1 MNTKTS
7 FLFQISEYKW
17 TVLLFYLVSLLIIGT
32 SITLSDGSTVSGLEV
47 ATCFFLL
54 VCGMNF
60 QSALMF
66 HLQMGSTRRTF
77 FKGWL
82 LSSCAV
88 CLMTAALNLTVLLIS
103 QLIGI
108 PMGSPIF
115 AIPISSVVLR
125 MAVGLLYQF
134 ATFLLFISLGY
145 LLSVLF
151 YRLNKMGSLDS
162 RHPVGLHLACSFVL
176 SGAIRQCARP
186 ALSAALSAS
195 AAFFLHLSADFFG
208 GALSVLADGSQQPEQ
223 ISKNK
228 LFPVSL
234 PKKIFSFCWFSLLSN
249 AQKYGILKIQENKL
263 NWYTFKII
271 EFD

>member
-17 TVLLFYLVSLLIIGT
+17 TVLLFYLVSLLIMGT

-88 CLMTAALNLTVLLIS
+88 CLITAALNLTVLLIS

-108 PMGSPIF
+108 PMGSPHLCH
-115 AIPISSVVLR
+115 PH
-125 MAVGLLYQF
+125 
-134 ATFLLFISLGY
+134 LFG
-145 LLSVLF
+145 
-151 YRLNKMGSLDS
+151 R
-162 RHPVGLHLACSFVL
+162 
-176 SGAIRQCARP
+176 
-186 ALSAALSAS
+186 AAN
-195 AAFFLHLSADFFG
+195 G
-208 GALSVLADGSQQPEQ
+208 GRSALSVCHLLAVYQPR
-223 ISKNK
+223 
-228 LFPVSL
+228 L
-234 PKKIFSFCWFSLLSN
+234 PAFRPLLS
-249 AQKYGILKIQENKL
+249 
-263 NWYTFKII
+263 FK
-271 EFD
+271 

>member
-17 TVLLFYLVSLLIIGT
+17 TVFLFYLVSLLIMGT

-88 CLMTAALNLTVLLIS
+88 CL
-103 QLIGI
+103 
-108 PMGSPIF
+108 
-115 AIPISSVVLR
+115 
-125 MAVGLLYQF
+125 
-134 ATFLLFISLGY
+134 
-145 LLSVLF
+145 
-151 YRLNKMGSLDS
+151 
-162 RHPVGLHLACSFVL
+162 
-176 SGAIRQCARP
+176 RP
-186 ALSAALSAS
+186 PL
-195 AAFFLHLSADFFG
+195 
-208 GALSVLADGSQQPEQ
+208 
-223 ISKNK
+223 
-228 LFPVSL
+228 
-234 PKKIFSFCWFSLLSN
+234 
-249 AQKYGILKIQENKL
+249 
-263 NWYTFKII
+263 
-271 EFD
+271 

>member
-17 TVLLFYLVSLLIIGT
+17 TVLLFYLVSLLIMGT
-32 SITLSDGSTVSGLEV
+32 SITLADGSSVSGLEV

-134 ATFLLFISLGY
+134 ATFFLFISLGY
-145 LLSVLF
+145 LL
-151 YRLNKMGSLDS
+151 GALDS
-162 RHPVGLHLACSFVL
+162 RHPVGWHLACSFVL

-208 GALSVLADGSQQPEQ
+208 DALSVLADGSQQPEQ

-228 LFPVSL
+228 FFPVSL
-234 PKKIFSFCWFSLLSN
+234 PKKFFSFCWFSLLSN

-271 EFD
+271 ELD

>member
-17 TVLLFYLVSLLIIGT
+17 TVLLFYLVSLLIMGT
-32 SITLSDGSTVSGLEV
+32 SITLADGSSVSGLEV

-151 YRLNKMGSLDS
+151 YRLNKMG
-162 RHPVGLHLACSFVL
+162 RWMVGIL
-176 SGAIRQCARP
+176 
-186 ALSAALSAS
+186 
-195 AAFFLHLSADFFG
+195 
-208 GALSVLADGSQQPEQ
+208 
-223 ISKNK
+223 
-228 LFPVSL
+228 
-234 PKKIFSFCWFSLLSN
+234 FSLLYYL
-249 AQKYGILKIQENKL
+249 AQ
-263 NWYTFKII
+263 
-271 EFD
+271 FDSVLDRLYMLPYQHPLLSSSIYLLISLAMLSLCWLMVRSSPSK